1 MNALPSASPRLEY
14 LDALRGFAI
23 LGVIS
28 AHCAGQAGG
37 AFHGCWLAFAGST
50 GVLLFFLVSAFTI
63 FLTLDR
69 AQARE
74 THVLRN
80 FFIRR
85 FMRILPMFWV
95 GSVLYVWL
103 PGREHCVPPIDVNAW
118 HYALTAALQHGW
130 HPATINSVV
139 PGGWTIAVEGAFYL
153 IAPWLFFKIR
163 DWRRALWFLL
173 AALFFSKA
181 ATIGLHVLVARA
193 GLFGGVPAPW
203 VDFFYGRWFPT
214 QLPVFACGI
223 LAFRIIKSSG
233 PFWTPRIGLVFLAA
247 SGVMLFSAIEI
258 GSHGLLSEQVFYGF
272 GYLLLILGLN
282 ANPLPLFVNFFTRLV
297 GRISY
302 SAYILHF
309 VILEVV
315 VSVARAVSPG
325 IFNRPLAA
333 FILLFF
339 ATALLTIPVAWTTF
353 RFVETPAIALGARW
367 IRRNEAAGRPAAS

>member
-1 MNALPSASPRLEY
+1 MNPLPSTSPRLEY
-14 LDALRGFAI
+14 LDSLRGFAI

-28 AHCAGQAGG
+28 AHCASQAGG
-37 AFHGCWLAFAGST
+37 AFQGCWLAFAGAT

-69 AQARE
+69 AQTRE
-74 THVLRN
+74 KYVVRN

-95 GSVLYVWL
+95 GSVLYAYL
-103 PGREHCVPPIDVNAW
+103 PGRYCVSLIEVNAW
-118 HYALTAALQHGW
+118 HYLLTATLQHGW
-130 HPATINSVV
+130 HPLTINSVV
-139 PGGWTIAVEGAFYL
+139 PGGWTIAVEGTFYL
-153 IAPWLFFKIR
+153 IAPWLFLKIR
-163 DWRRALWFLL
+163 DWRRALWFLM
-173 AALFFSKA
+173 AALLFSKA
-181 ATIGLHVLVARA
+181 ANIWLDVLIAKTP
-193 GLFGGVPAPW
+193 LFGDVPT
-203 VDFFYGRWFPT
+203 VLLNFFHAGWFPS

-223 LAFRIIKSSG
+223 LVYRIITSSG

-247 SGVMLFSAIEI
+247 SGVTLFSAIEI
-258 GSHGLLSEQVFYGF
+258 GSHGLLSEQVFYAF

-309 VILEVV
+309 VVLAGVV
-315 VSVARAVSPG
+315 AGFRAVVPG
-325 IFNRPLAA
+325 VFNHPLIA
-333 FILLFF
+333 FVLLFI
-339 ATALLTIPVAWTTF
+339 ATTLLTIPVAWTTF

-367 IRRNEAAGRPAAS
+367 IRRNEASGRPPAG